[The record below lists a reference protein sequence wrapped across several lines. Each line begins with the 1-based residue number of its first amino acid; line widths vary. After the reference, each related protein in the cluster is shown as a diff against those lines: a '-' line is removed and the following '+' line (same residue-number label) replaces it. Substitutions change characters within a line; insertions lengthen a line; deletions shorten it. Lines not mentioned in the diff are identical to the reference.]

1 MKMNILITES
11 QERMILNE
19 SIGREFGNILR
30 QNSDVGKLISAQIKE
45 ITGGDKVALLTFGA
59 SIGGLMGP
67 VGDFLEGKYPSMNEV
82 EISLLLT
89 GVFAT
94 FFYNSPKL
102 INKIKDIIKEK
113 GLESEFDVTLSKTK
127 ELNETFFDFM
137 ESLNITL
144 FKVSNILGFAF
155 LIPLLPYIH
164 QISDG
169 RLSIMD
175 INRIVSILVSYG
187 VITISSA
194 TLKEIMIKLIK
205 RFRGQ

>member
-19 SIGREFGNILR
+19 SIGREFGDILKK
-30 QNSDVGKLISAQIKE
+30 NSDIGKSIFSQIKE
-45 ITGGDKVALLTFGA
+45 ITGGDKAALLTFGT

-67 VGDFLEGKYPSMNEV
+67 VGDFLEGKYPNMNDV

-102 INKIKDIIKEK
+102 IDKIKSKISEK
-113 GLESEFDVTLSKTK
+113 KLESEFKVALSKSQ
-127 ELNETFFDFM
+127 ELKDTFFDFM

-164 QISDG
+164 Q
-169 RLSIMD
+169 LSEGKLSMTD
-175 INRIVSILVSYG
+175 INKIVTILLSYG
-187 VITISSA
+187 FITITSS
-194 TLKEIMIKLIK
+194 TLKEIIVKLIN
-205 RFRGQ
+205 RFKS

>member
-19 SIGREFGNILR
+19 SIGRELGDILR
-30 QNSDVGKLISAQIKE
+30 RNSDIGKLITQQIKE
-45 ITGGDKVALLTFGA
+45 ITGNDKMGILTFGA

-67 VGDFLEGKYPSMNEV
+67 VGNFLEGKYPSMNDV

-89 GVFAT
+89 GALAT

-102 INKIKDIIKEK
+102 INKIIEKIKDK
-113 GLESEFDVTLSKTK
+113 GLESEFEVTLSKTK
-127 ELNETFFDFM
+127 ELKDTFFDFI
-137 ESLNITL
+137 ESFNITL

-164 QISDG
+164 QISEG
-169 RLSIMD
+169 KLSMMD
-175 INRIVSILVSYG
+175 INKIVTILLSYG
-187 VITISSA
+187 VITITSS
-194 TLKEIMIKLIK
+194 TLKEIIVKLIK
-205 RFRGQ
+205 RFRG

>member
-19 SIGREFGNILR
+19 SIGREFADILKK
-30 QNSDVGKLISAQIKE
+30 NSDIAKLISVQIKE
-45 ITGGDKVALLTFGA
+45 ITGGDKAALLTFGA

-67 VGDFLEGKYPSMNEV
+67 VGDFLEGKYPNMNDL

-89 GVFAT
+89 GVIST

-102 INKIKDIIKEK
+102 IDKIKSKISEK
-113 GLESEFDVTLSKTK
+113 NLDSEFDVALSKAQ
-127 ELNETFFDFM
+127 ELKDTFFDFM

-164 QISDG
+164 Q
-169 RLSIMD
+169 LSEGKLSMAD
-175 INRIVSILVSYG
+175 INKIVTILLSYG
-187 VITISSA
+187 VITITSS
-194 TLKEIMIKLIK
+194 TLKEIMVKLIK
-205 RFRGQ
+205 RFKG

>member
-30 QNSDVGKLISAQIKE
+30 QNSDIGKLISAQIKE
-45 ITGGDKVALLTFGA
+45 ITGGDKAALLTFGA

-67 VGDFLEGKYPSMNEV
+67 VGDFLEGKYPSMNDV

-89 GVFAT
+89 GALAT

-102 INKIKDIIKEK
+102 IDKIKDKIKEK
-113 GLESEFDVTLSKTK
+113 GLESEFEVTLSKTQ

-144 FKVSNILGFAF
+144 FKVSNILGFTF

-164 QISDG
+164 QISEG
-169 RLSIMD
+169 KLSIMD
-175 INRIVSILVSYG
+175 INKIITILLSYG

-205 RFRGQ
+205 RFKG

>member
-1 MKMNILITES
+1 
-11 QERMILNE
+11 MILNE

-30 QNSDVGKLISAQIKE
+30 QNSDIGKLISTQIKE
-45 ITGGDKVALLTFGA
+45 ITGGDKAALLTFGA

-67 VGDFLEGKYPSMNEV
+67 VGDFLEGKYPSMNDV

-102 INKIKDIIKEK
+102 INKIKDIVKEK

-144 FKVSNILGFAF
+144 FKVSNVLGFAF

-164 QISDG
+164 QISEG
-169 RLSIMD
+169 KMSIMD
-175 INRIVSILVSYG
+175 INKIVTILLSYG
-187 VITISSA
+187 VITISSS

-205 RFRGQ
+205 RFKG

>member
-1 MKMNILITES
+1 MNILITES

-30 QNSDVGKLISAQIKE
+30 QNSDIGKLISAQIKE
-45 ITGGDKVALLTFGA
+45 ITGGDKAALLTFGA

-67 VGDFLEGKYPSMNEV
+67 VGNFLEGKYPSMNDV

-89 GVFAT
+89 GAIAT
-94 FFYNSPKL
+94 FFYSSPKL
-102 INKIKDIIKEK
+102 INKIKDKIKEK
-113 GLESEFDVTLSKTK
+113 GLESEFEVTLSKTQ

-164 QISDG
+164 QISEG
-169 RLSIMD
+169 ELSIMD
-175 INRIVSILVSYG
+175 INKIITILLSYG

-205 RFRGQ
+205 RFKS

>member
-30 QNSDVGKLISAQIKE
+30 QNSDIGKLISAQIKE
-45 ITGGDKVALLTFGA
+45 ITGGDKAALLTFGA

-67 VGDFLEGKYPSMNEV
+67 VGDFLEGKYPSMNDV

-89 GVFAT
+89 GALAT

-102 INKIKDIIKEK
+102 INKIKDKIKEK
-113 GLESEFDVTLSKTK
+113 GLESEFEVTLSKTQ

-164 QISDG
+164 QISEG
-169 RLSIMD
+169 ELSIMD
-175 INRIVSILVSYG
+175 INKIITILLSYG

-205 RFRGQ
+205 RFKG

>member
-30 QNSDVGKLISAQIKE
+30 QNSDIGKLISAQIKE
-45 ITGGDKVALLTFGA
+45 ITGGDKAALLTFGA

-67 VGDFLEGKYPSMNEV
+67 VGNFLEGKYPSMNDV

-89 GVFAT
+89 GAIAT
-94 FFYNSPKL
+94 FFYSSPKL
-102 INKIKDIIKEK
+102 INKIKDKIKEK
-113 GLESEFDVTLSKTK
+113 GLESEFEVTLSKTQ

-164 QISDG
+164 QISEG
-169 RLSIMD
+169 ELSIMD
-175 INRIVSILVSYG
+175 INKIITILLSYG

-205 RFRGQ
+205 RFKS

>member
-19 SIGREFGNILR
+19 SIGREFGNILKK
-30 QNSDVGKLISAQIKE
+30 NSDIGNLISAQIKE
-45 ITGGDKVALLTFGA
+45 ITGGDKAALLTFGA

-67 VGDFLEGKYPSMNEV
+67 VGDFLEGKYPNMNDV

-102 INKIKDIIKEK
+102 IKKIKSKISEK
-113 GLESEFDVTLSKTK
+113 NLDSEFDVALSKAQ
-127 ELNETFFDFM
+127 ELKDTFFDFM

-164 QISDG
+164 Q
-169 RLSIMD
+169 LSEGKLSMAD
-175 INRIVSILVSYG
+175 INKIVTILLSYG
-187 VITISSA
+187 IITITSS
-194 TLKEIMIKLIK
+194 TLKEIMVKLIK
-205 RFRGQ
+205 RFKG

>member
-1 MKMNILITES
+1 MNILITES

-30 QNSDVGKLISAQIKE
+30 QNSDIGKLISAQIKE
-45 ITGGDKVALLTFGA
+45 ITGGDKAALLTFGA

-67 VGDFLEGKYPSMNEV
+67 VGDFLEGKYPSMNDV

-94 FFYNSPKL
+94 FFYNSPK
-102 INKIKDIIKEK
+102 IIQKIKLKISEK
-113 GLESEFDVTLSKTK
+113 KIESEFEVALSKTK

-144 FKVSNILGFAF
+144 FKVSNVLGFAF

-164 QISDG
+164 QISEG
-169 RLSIMD
+169 KMSIMD
-175 INRIVSILVSYG
+175 INKIVTILLSYG
-187 VITISSA
+187 VITISSS

-205 RFRGQ
+205 RFKG

>member
-19 SIGREFGNILR
+19 SIGREFGDILKK
-30 QNSDVGKLISAQIKE
+30 NSDIGKSISSQIKE
-45 ITGGDKVALLTFGA
+45 ITGGDKAALLTFGA

-67 VGDFLEGKYPSMNEV
+67 VGDFLEGKYPNMNDV

-102 INKIKDIIKEK
+102 IDKIKSKISEK
-113 GLESEFDVTLSKTK
+113 KLESEFKVALSKSQ
-127 ELNETFFDFM
+127 ELKDTFFDFM

-164 QISDG
+164 Q
-169 RLSIMD
+169 LSEGKLSMTD
-175 INRIVSILVSYG
+175 INKIVTILLSYG
-187 VITISSA
+187 FITITSS
-194 TLKEIMIKLIK
+194 TLKEIIVKLIN
-205 RFRGQ
+205 RFKS

>member
-1 MKMNILITES
+1 MNILITES

-19 SIGREFGNILR
+19 SIGREFADILKK
-30 QNSDVGKLISAQIKE
+30 NSDIAKLISVQIKE
-45 ITGGDKVALLTFGA
+45 ITGGDKAALLTFGA

-67 VGDFLEGKYPSMNEV
+67 VGDFLEGKYPNMNDL

-89 GVFAT
+89 GVIAT

-102 INKIKDIIKEK
+102 IGKIKSKISEK
-113 GLESEFDVTLSKTK
+113 NLDSEFDVALSKAQ
-127 ELNETFFDFM
+127 ELKDTFFDFM

-164 QISDG
+164 Q
-169 RLSIMD
+169 LSEGKLSMAD
-175 INRIVSILVSYG
+175 INKIVTILLSYG
-187 VITISSA
+187 VITITSS
-194 TLKEIMIKLIK
+194 TLKEIMVKLIK
-205 RFRGQ
+205 RFKG

>member
-30 QNSDVGKLISAQIKE
+30 QNSDIGKLISAQIKE
-45 ITGGDKVALLTFGA
+45 ITGGDKSALLTFGA

-67 VGDFLEGKYPSMNEV
+67 VGDFLEGKYPSMNDV

-89 GVFAT
+89 GALAT

-102 INKIKDIIKEK
+102 IDKIKDIVKEK
-113 GLESEFDVTLSKTK
+113 GLETEFDVTLSKTK
-127 ELNETFFDFM
+127 ELNEAFFYFM

-144 FKVSNILGFAF
+144 FKISNILGFAF

-164 QISDG
+164 QISEG
-169 RLSIMD
+169 KLSIMD
-175 INRIVSILVSYG
+175 IDKIITILLSYG
-187 VITISSA
+187 VLTISSS

-205 RFRGQ
+205 RFKG

>member
-1 MKMNILITES
+1 MKMSILITES

-19 SIGREFGNILR
+19 SIGRELGNILR
-30 QNSDVGKLISAQIKE
+30 QNSDIGKLISTQIKE
-45 ITGGDKVALLTFGA
+45 ITGNDKIGLLTFGA

-67 VGDFLEGKYPSMNEV
+67 VGDFLEGKYPSMSDA

-89 GVFAT
+89 GAIAT

-102 INKIKDIIKEK
+102 INKIKEKIKDK
-113 GLESEFDVTLSKTK
+113 GLESEFDDTLSKTK
-127 ELNETFFDFM
+127 ELKDTFFDFM

-164 QISDG
+164 QMSESK
-169 RLSIMD
+169 LSITD
-175 INRIVSILVSYG
+175 INKIVTILLSYG
-187 VITISSA
+187 VITITSS
-194 TLKEIMIKLIK
+194 TLKEIIVKLIK
-205 RFRGQ
+205 RFRG

>member
-1 MKMNILITES
+1 MNILITES

-30 QNSDVGKLISAQIKE
+30 QNSDIGKLISTQIKE
-45 ITGGDKVALLTFGA
+45 ITGGDKAALLTFGA

-67 VGDFLEGKYPSMNEV
+67 VGDFLEGKYPSMNDV

-89 GVFAT
+89 GALAT

-102 INKIKDIIKEK
+102 IDKIKDIVKEK

-127 ELNETFFDFM
+127 ELNEAFFYFM

-144 FKVSNILGFAF
+144 FKISNILGFAF

-164 QISDG
+164 QISEG
-169 RLSIMD
+169 KLSIMD
-175 INRIVSILVSYG
+175 IDKIITILLSYG
-187 VITISSA
+187 VLTISSS
-194 TLKEIMIKLIK
+194 TLKEIMVKLIK
-205 RFRGQ
+205 RFKG

>member
-19 SIGREFGNILR
+19 SIGREFGDILKK
-30 QNSDVGKLISAQIKE
+30 NSDIGKLISTQIKE
-45 ITGGDKVALLTFGA
+45 ITGSDKSALLTFGA

-67 VGDFLEGKYPSMNEV
+67 VGNFLEGKYPNMNDL

-89 GVFAT
+89 GVIAT

-102 INKIKDIIKEK
+102 IGKIKSKISEK
-113 GLESEFDVTLSKTK
+113 NLDSEFDVALSKSQ
-127 ELNETFFDFM
+127 ELKDTFFDFM

-164 QISDG
+164 QLSDG
-169 RLSIMD
+169 KLSMAD
-175 INRIVSILVSYG
+175 INKIVTILLSYG
-187 VITISSA
+187 IITITSS
-194 TLKEIMIKLIK
+194 TLKEIIVKLIK
-205 RFRGQ
+205 RFRG

>member
-1 MKMNILITES
+1 MNILITES

-19 SIGREFGNILR
+19 SIGRELGNILK
-30 QNSDVGKLISAQIKE
+30 QNSDIGGLISSQIKE
-45 ITGGDKVALLTFGA
+45 IMGSDKVGLLTFGA

-67 VGDFLEGKYPSMNEV
+67 VGDFLEGKYPSMNDL

-89 GVFAT
+89 GAIAT

-102 INKIKDIIKEK
+102 LKKVKNMITEK
-113 GLESEFDVTLSKTK
+113 NLDSEFEVTLSKTA
-127 ELNETFFDFM
+127 ELRDTFFEFM

-144 FKVSNILGFAF
+144 FKVTNVLGFAF

-164 QISDG
+164 QISEG

-175 INRIVSILVSYG
+175 INKIVTMLVSYG
-187 VITISSA
+187 VITISSS
-194 TLKEIMIKLIK
+194 TLKEILVKLIK
-205 RFRGQ
+205 RFKG

>member
-19 SIGREFGNILR
+19 SIGREFGDILKR
-30 QNSDVGKLISAQIKE
+30 NSDIGKLISAQIKE
-45 ITGGDKVALLTFGA
+45 IIGGDKAALLTFGA
-59 SIGGLMGP
+59 SIGGFMGP
-67 VGDFLEGKYPSMNEV
+67 VGDFLEGKYPNMNDV

-102 INKIKDIIKEK
+102 IEKIKSKISEK
-113 GLESEFDVTLSKTK
+113 KLDSEFEVALSKSQ
-127 ELNETFFDFM
+127 ELKDTFFDFM

-164 QISDG
+164 Q
-169 RLSIMD
+169 LSEGKLSMTD
-175 INRIVSILVSYG
+175 INKIVTILLSYG
-187 VITISSA
+187 FITITSS

-205 RFRGQ
+205 RFKG

>member
-19 SIGREFGNILR
+19 SIGREFGDILKR
-30 QNSDVGKLISAQIKE
+30 NSDIGKLISAQIKE
-45 ITGGDKVALLTFGA
+45 IIGGDKAALLTFGA

-67 VGDFLEGKYPSMNEV
+67 VGDFLEGKYPNMNDV

-102 INKIKDIIKEK
+102 IEKIKSKISEK
-113 GLESEFDVTLSKTK
+113 KLDSEFEVALSKSQ
-127 ELNETFFDFM
+127 ELKDTFFDFM

-164 QISDG
+164 Q
-169 RLSIMD
+169 LSEGKLSMTD
-175 INRIVSILVSYG
+175 INKIVTILLSYG
-187 VITISSA
+187 FITITSS

-205 RFRGQ
+205 RFKG

>member
-1 MKMNILITES
+1 MNILITES

-30 QNSDVGKLISAQIKE
+30 QNSDIGKLISAQIKE
-45 ITGGDKVALLTFGA
+45 ITGGDKAALLTFGA

-67 VGDFLEGKYPSMNEV
+67 VGDFLEGKYPSMNYV

-89 GVFAT
+89 GALAT

-102 INKIKDIIKEK
+102 IDKIKDIVKEK
-113 GLESEFDVTLSKTK
+113 GLETEFDVTLSKTK
-127 ELNETFFDFM
+127 ELNEAFFYFM

-144 FKVSNILGFAF
+144 FKISNILGFAF

-164 QISDG
+164 QISEG
-169 RLSIMD
+169 KLSIMD
-175 INRIVSILVSYG
+175 IDKIITILLSYG
-187 VITISSA
+187 VLTISSS

-205 RFRGQ
+205 RFKG

>member
-30 QNSDVGKLISAQIKE
+30 QNSDIGKLISTQIKE
-45 ITGGDKVALLTFGA
+45 ITGGDKAALLTFGA

-67 VGDFLEGKYPSMNEV
+67 VGDFLEGKYPSMNDV

-89 GVFAT
+89 GALAT

-102 INKIKDIIKEK
+102 IDKIKDIVKEK

-127 ELNETFFDFM
+127 ELNEAFFYFM

-144 FKVSNILGFAF
+144 FKISNILGFAF

-164 QISDG
+164 QISEG
-169 RLSIMD
+169 KLSIMD
-175 INRIVSILVSYG
+175 IDKIITILLSYG
-187 VITISSA
+187 VLTISSS
-194 TLKEIMIKLIK
+194 TLKVNNLRK
-205 RFRGQ
+205 